1 MHPVNHI
8 ITESLAPAVAV
19 TGIALLLNGMNGRFS
34 MAATRVREL
43 NKELR
48 SASCKQRTD
57 NIKQQIP
64 LFMQRAFMIR
74 NAMFLLFGSLGMMV
88 FTAPAIALSKL
99 HYLDWEMV
107 PVWSFL
113 GGLVLM
119 MLAVVIEAYETI
131 LNLRTLSLD
140 VELSTAMAN
149 DPQYKPNVE
158 PTEANLR
165 TAASA

>member
-1 MHPVNHI
+1 MHPANHI

-48 SASCKQRTD
+48 NASGKHRTS

-64 LFMQRAFMIR
+64 LFMRRAFMIR
-74 NAMFLLFGSLGMMV
+74 NSMFLLFGSLGMMV
-88 FTAPAIALSKL
+88 FTTASIALSRL
-99 HYLDWEMV
+99 RYLDSDMV
-107 PVWSFL
+107 SVWSFL
-113 GGLVLM
+113 GGLVMM
-119 MLAVVIEAYETI
+119 MLAVIIEAYETI

-140 VELSTAMAN
+140 VDHSTAMA
-149 DPQYKPNVE
+149 DERQQKASGLQE
-158 PTEANLR
+158 PALR
-165 TAASA
+165 SMGKS